1 MDERGRPNGGSRT
14 KADTLAREHRTA
26 FGTDLLPRKN
36 CPRPLMRPA
45 DPYHVFTSLA
55 AFTRRV
61 HDPPDRHLAPLH
73 PRAASSLDMAMQP
86 HPGSPST
93 LLLASSGAFN

>member
-1 MDERGRPNGGSRT
+1 MDERGRPRTFGGSRT

-26 FGTDLLPRKN
+26 FGTDLLPRTTPTSN
-36 CPRPLMRPA
+36 AARGPLPRL
-45 DPYHVFTSLA
+45 TT
-55 AFTRRV
+55 FTRRV
-61 HDPPDRHLAPLH
+61 HDPSDRHLAPLH

>member
-1 MDERGRPNGGSRT
+1 MDERGRPSGGSRT

-26 FGTDLLPRKN
+26 FGTDLLPRTN
-36 CPRPLMRPA
+36 PSPTSNAARGPLPRL
-45 DPYHVFTSLA
+45 TT
-55 AFTRRV
+55 FTRRV